1 MGNEYIRDF
10 VEKYGFEIIEM
21 GSLFFKFF
29 NNTKMIDCIK
39 SELLAEDLV
48 NALNSLA
55 KLYLDNAAEI
65 WVNCKIK

>member
-1 MGNEYIRDF
+1 
-10 VEKYGFEIIEM
+10 M
-21 GSLFFKFF
+21 GSLYFKFF
-29 NNTKMIDCIK
+29 NNTKMMDCIK